1 MFQVIDSYIYI
12 YIYYVFEVF
21 VYNTVATQSI
31 GIRFIIIPSLLLL
44 IIYAFN
50 YIYDNDDTMQILLN
64 DSKL

>member
-12 YIYYVFEVF
+12 CYVFEVF
-21 VYNTVATQSI
+21 VYNTTQST

-50 YIYDNDDTMQILLN
+50 YIYDSDDTMQVGF
-64 DSKL
+64 

>member
-12 YIYYVFEVF
+12 FYVFEVF
-21 VYNTVATQSI
+21 VYNTVATQST

-50 YIYDNDDTMQILLN
+50 YIHDSADTMQLGF
-64 DSKL
+64 